1 MHTYANTQ
9 RYVIKICTSRLRRA
23 DWSLDLTI
31 DQAWENKELVA
42 LGDSQLMRFLD
53 ELDGGPDPAA
63 RSQEIAAI
71 QARLRK
77 LKRQSDMRRSKP
89 LIKDAY
95 AELDSLQFQPDYVCV
110 VIDDN
115 KDYEKIYADGFRING
130 ILYRRLL
137 GTTGG
142 VKKSTIVFVNAV
154 LLPELKRR
162 IDNGRNPH
170 MPFTPAKLEAY
181 LSLVCSS
188 SMPVSWP
195 EGILVVKD
203 CVTRFQS
210 DVIELDDEGRKQPN
224 MKYVKDKEIELVDS
238 DGYGLA
244 MPQLMRRWGKDIGK
258 DYLLPGCVIRNAF
271 CKGCVFPVD
280 FQKFAREHHV
290 TSVPDAWGVMR
301 PLDGVELVLTT
312 SMLKLWDSYDSMEDY
327 VRNSRE
333 NHYTFAITKPSEER
347 LENTHTTNYQFLQ
360 SYDFADEQIDELVA
374 PTVAEIKDVL
384 HDDYRKAILY
394 TKGTNLAENS
404 IPYMDASPVTAL
416 MIEPDMINDPCV
428 RKHLQNMAK
437 YRIDDAKI
445 GILNIPGNYSFASG
459 DPYSLCQS
467 MCGLPVTGLMKA
479 GQIYS
484 KHWIDK
490 GVDKIACFRAPMTSH
505 NNIRLLDVVHTDEMD
520 SFYRHMTTP
529 TVFNSWDTCAD
540 ALNGLDKDGDT
551 VFTTSLPLII
561 EQTRELPA
569 IVCVQRKAPKCV
581 PTEDDLM
588 HSNAQSFGD
597 DIGKITN
604 NITSMFEVRA
614 RYEKDS
620 REYRILDYRIKCG
633 QLYQQNQIDK
643 AKGIEAGGMPVAWYK
658 NDSHKHKGDRH
669 KNKPKGMRRKRKG
682 LPSKNRKNQSMDQM
696 LVADKKPYFMQ
707 YIYPAERR
715 KYQDYLKNTNNKCLM
730 VFQCTLEELQEKSE
744 KTPKENEFLSYYERN
759 LPLGTA
765 PCTIN
770 KICWKI
776 EDIFKDLK
784 FSEPDAFDYSVLKSD
799 ATYSKSIYYD
809 IQKIYKQYQQETA
822 NYSVY
827 AKKERIKTEERR
839 EQTYLFKEHFKRQCL
854 ERCPNENIL
863 CNIVLDLCHTKSG
876 TSKQFAWDICG
887 DVFIRNLLEKNDHTI
902 SYPVPDEHGEV
913 EYGGARYRMVR
924 MKLDDKDSFFR

>member
-1 MHTYANTQ
+1 MHNTNIQ
-9 RYVIKICTSRLRRA
+9 RYVIKIRTSRLRRA
-23 DWSLDLTI
+23 GWSLDLAI
-31 DQAWENKELVA
+31 GQARKNKELVA
-42 LGDSQLMRFLD
+42 LSDSQLMRFLD
-53 ELDGGPDPAA
+53 ELDGGLDPAA
-63 RSQEIAAI
+63 RSQKIAAI
-71 QARLRK
+71 QARLKK
-77 LKRQSDMRRSKP
+77 LRRRSDMRRSKP
-89 LIKDAY
+89 LIRDSY
-95 AELDSLQFQPDYVCV
+95 GELDSLQFQRDYVCV
-110 VIDDN
+110 VIDN
-115 KDYEKIYADGFRING
+115 NMDYEKIYADGFRING

-142 VKKSTIVFVNAV
+142 VKKSTIVFVNAA

-188 SMPVSWP
+188 STPVSWP

-203 CVTRFQS
+203 CVTRFQA
-210 DVIELDDEGRKQPN
+210 DVIELDDDGREQPL

-244 MPQLMRRWGKDIGK
+244 MPQLMRRWGREIGK

-280 FQKFAREHHV
+280 FQQFAREHHV
-290 TSVPDAWGVMR
+290 TSVPDAWGIMR

-327 VRNSRE
+327 VKNSRE
-333 NHYTFAITKPSEER
+333 NHYTFAITKASEER
-347 LENTHTTNYQFLQ
+347 LENMHTANYQFLQ
-360 SYDFADEQIDELVA
+360 SYDFADEQIDDLVA

-394 TKGTNLAENS
+394 AKGTNLAENS
-404 IPYMDASPVTAL
+404 MPYMDASPVTAL

-428 RKHLQNMAK
+428 RKYLQNMVK

-467 MCGLPVTGLMKA
+467 MCGLPVTGLLKA

-520 SFYRHMTTP
+520 SFYRYMTTP

-561 EQTRELPA
+561 DQTRELPA

-588 HSNAQSFGD
+588 RANIQSFGD
-597 DIGKITN
+597 AIGKITN

-614 RYEKDS
+614 RYEKGS

-658 NDSHKHKGDRH
+658 KGGSS
-669 KNKPKGMRRKRKG
+669 KTQENK
-682 LPSKNRKNQSMDQM
+682 LLNQR

-707 YIYPAERR
+707 CIYPSERR
-715 KYQDYLKNTNNKCLM
+715 KYQDYIKNTKNNCLLR
-730 VFQCTLEELQEKSE
+730 FRCTLAELQEKSE
-744 KTPKENEFLSYYERN
+744 KTPAEEEFLYYYEKN
-759 LPLGTA
+759 LPLGNA

-770 KICWKI
+770 KICRKI

-799 ATYSKSIYYD
+799 ATYSKSMYYD

-822 NYSVY
+822 SYSLY
-827 AKKERIKTEERR
+827 AKTERIKTEEQQ
-839 EQTYLFKEHFKRQCL
+839 EQTCLFKEHFKRQCL
-854 ERCPNENIL
+854 ERCPDENVL
-863 CNIVLDLCHTKSG
+863 CNIVLDLCYTKSG
-876 TSKQFAWDICG
+876 ASKQFAWDICG
-887 DVFIRNLLEKNDHTI
+887 DVFIRNLLVKNDHTI

-913 EYGGARYRMVR
+913 EYCGARYRMIR
-924 MKLDDKDSFFR
+924 MKIKDKDLIF